1 MSGSAHA
8 QSADEDERT
17 GSDGSRRR
25 MNKEGLATSAG
36 DTEARTCKSGWKKVG
51 REEDGS

>member
-25 MNKEGLATSAG
+25 MNKEGLATSA
-36 DTEARTCKSGWKKVG
+36 EIQKQNLQERV
-51 REEDGS
+51 EEGGS